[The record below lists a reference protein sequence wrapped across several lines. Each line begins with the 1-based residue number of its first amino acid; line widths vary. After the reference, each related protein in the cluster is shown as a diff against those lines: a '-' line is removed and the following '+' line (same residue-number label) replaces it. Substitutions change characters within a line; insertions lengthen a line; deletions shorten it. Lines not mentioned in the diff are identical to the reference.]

1 MNEQVKD
8 LLKLMQTDSSQYNT
22 KFFTISSG
30 KGGVGKTS
38 FAVNYA
44 YLLANTFKK
53 KVLLI
58 DADVGMANIHV
69 IMGLKVKN
77 DIRKILKETKIE
89 NLITRK
95 DNIDILPGFSGI
107 EEIGELE
114 DYALTRLIQKLSKIS
129 NRYDYILIDTSAGID
144 NRVISFIRASGR
156 SYIITNYEPTSMTDA
171 YALIK
176 SIRKLYGYTRFKIVV
191 NMVSSHKEGIETYER
206 LKDSAKKFLGM
217 ELKLA
222 GILPKTN
229 NMTKA
234 IKNKEIFCKIYPS
247 EKFCIELKNIISRET
262 GESVPADSGKAFWGR
277 VLRFLS
283 RGK

>member
-1 MNEQVKD
+1 MNEQAKN
-8 LLKLMQTDSSQYNT
+8 LIKLMDKKSPQFNT
-22 KFFTISSG
+22 KFFTITSG
-30 KGGVGKTS
+30 KGGVGKTN

-44 YLLANTFKK
+44 YILANIFRK

-69 IMGLKVKN
+69 LMGLNVKN
-77 DIRKILKETKIE
+77 DIRKILEETKIE
-89 NLITRK
+89 DLIIHK

-114 DYALTRLIQKLSKIS
+114 DYALTRLIQKLSNIS
-129 NRYDYILIDTSAGID
+129 DRYDYILIDTSAGID
-144 NRVISFIRASGR
+144 NRVVSFIRASGR
-156 SYIITNYEPTSMTDA
+156 SYVITTPEPTSMTDA

-176 SIRKLYGYTRFKIVV
+176 SIRKLYGYSRFKIVV
-191 NMVSSHKEGIETYER
+191 NMASNFKEGFETYER
-206 LKDSAKKFLGM
+206 LRESAKKFLNI

-234 IKNKEIFCKIYPS
+234 IKKKEIFCKIYS
-247 EKFCIELKNIISRET
+247 NDKFSAELKKIISKET
-262 GESVPADSGKAFWGR
+262 GESVPAFAGETFWGR